1 MENTNSIDNSNSEC
15 VEINNNDLDK
25 TIVNTDTIIET
36 SKIPID
42 VIPNLDT
49 TIINENTTSTT
60 STTST
65 TTQSVY
71 RDVVE
76 DNINNMTHANMACAG
91 DIVLNLAEQEKKK
104 SVDSVSAIPENNEK
118 IVTDVVEDE
127 RGGIVYD
134 LIHILD
140 DIYSYGRTLIEN
152 NYFNFANND
161 DFNLIYPNVYIG
173 NYSTSTNLELLKGV
187 GITHILSVIPT
198 FNPPFL
204 DKFTYLHIPAYDD
217 QSQDLKQYFAKSNE
231 FIAGVINQGGKVLIH
246 CMVGRSRSVSI
257 FIAFLINIIQ
267 GNLNQAIVK
276 LDADNDVSNELEY
289 KQFGNF
295 KYTKHKG
302 VRDVAIA
309 SNRQGNGNGNTD
321 GEFENIT
328 KLEFQAPQLSNK
340 YRNFMIYKKETM
352 INEIEELIGKYE
364 IMKQDLNILVV
375 HNNIDISSKK
385 FKELKQQFSNNFIV
399 LLLKYIKKYRKVA
412 EPNPYFITQLTDTI
426 L

>member
-15 VEINNNDLDK
+15 VELNNNDLDK

-49 TIINENTTSTT
+49 TIINENTT

-231 FIAGVINQGGKVLIH
+231 FIAGVLNQGGKVLIH

-412 EPNPYFITQLTDTI
+412 EPNLYFITQLTDTI